1 MVHNER
7 RIEADAVHIP
17 LSEIKYYFLL
27 AWTVSIK
34 RMEWLARSPGGLT
47 ILCLL
52 PDEQDGI

>member
-34 RMEWLARSPGGLT
+34 RME
-47 ILCLL
+47 
-52 PDEQDGI
+52 